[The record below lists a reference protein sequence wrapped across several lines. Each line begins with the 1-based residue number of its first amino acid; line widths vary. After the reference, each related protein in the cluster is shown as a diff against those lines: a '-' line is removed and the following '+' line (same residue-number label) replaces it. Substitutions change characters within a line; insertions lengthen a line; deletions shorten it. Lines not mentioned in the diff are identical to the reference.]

1 MAERS
6 GFDALLN
13 RDTPGNH
20 GTLLDGSGSP
30 VAPAPDLAA
39 SPAQGAAEPAS
50 SAAQIYVGGRQVANR
65 DNVNVVLKPD
75 GTARTGHGGG
85 NDGGGGSGSGSPSGV
100 QHATGS
106 GSHAAAA
113 DISGSGNHPVVT
125 HQNANGSLDITIPK
139 GPGHP
144 DPVRIHVDAGHH
156 VRIGLGT
163 THRGDLDVHIGRAPT
178 GSSSPGSGTGAGPA
192 TDSGNGGT
200 PATACSGNG
209 GTPATGSRNGGTP
222 ATGSGTG
229 GTPGTGTAGQPTS
242 GLGTVSMPTA
252 PMTPAAAAPTAAT
265 PGNYGGTASLPPASG
280 ATHLASASPPA
291 GSGTGT
297 AVPNQPIVPGTPGNP
312 SPSQPAAPPPSGSG
326 GGPAVP
332 PPSPPPPSSVPPPG
346 DGSGDASGPGSR
358 SGGSVAVTP
367 FAIKTLA
374 RQIAAVESLLQQ
386 AGTTL
391 QGASISNDAF
401 SSDGL
406 ALANVY
412 PGALNF
418 GVNDINS
425 KRTHL
430 QQMSGGL
437 LATAATWE
445 QAEQKSTV
453 QVVTP

>member
-1 MAERS
+1 MTERS

-13 RDTPGNH
+13 RDTPDNH
-20 GTLLDGSGSP
+20 GMLPDGSSSP
-30 VAPAPDLAA
+30 VTPAPDLAA

-50 SAAQIYVGGRQVANR
+50 SAAQIYVGGRQVANGN
-65 DNVNVVLKPD
+65 NVNVVLKPD
-75 GTARTGHGGG
+75 GTARTGQAGA
-85 NDGGGGSGSGSPSGV
+85 NDGGGGDSGSPSGV

-106 GSHAAAA
+106 GGHAATA
-113 DISGSGNHPVVT
+113 DISDSGNYRVVT
-125 HQNANGSLDITIPK
+125 HKNANGSLDITIPK

-163 THRGDLDVHIGRAPT
+163 THRGDLDVHIGRTST
-178 GSSSPGSGTGAGPA
+178 GSSSPGSGTRAE
-192 TDSGNGGT
+192 
-200 PATACSGNG
+200 
-209 GTPATGSRNGGTP
+209 PATGSGNGGTP

-229 GTPGTGTAGQPTS
+229 CTPGTGTAGQPTS

-252 PMTPAAAAPTAAT
+252 SMMPSAAAPTAAT
-265 PGNYGGTASLPPASG
+265 PGGSVATASLPPASG
-280 ATHLASASPPA
+280 ATQLASASPPA
-291 GSGTGT
+291 GPGTGSP
-297 AVPNQPIVPGTPGNP
+297 VPNQPIAPSTPRNP
-312 SPSQPAAPPPSGSG
+312 SPSQPAAPGPSGSG
-326 GGPAVP
+326 GGPAVS
-332 PPSPPPPSSVPPPG
+332 PPSSQPPSSVQPSG
-346 DGSGDASGPGSR
+346 DGSGDASGSGSR
-358 SGGSVAVTP
+358 SGGSVVVTP
-367 FAIKTLA
+367 SAIKTLA

-391 QGASISNDAF
+391 QGASLSNDAF
-401 SSDGL
+401 SSDGI

-425 KRTHL
+425 KRTQL
-430 QQMSGGL
+430 QQMSDGL

-453 QVVTP
+453 QVTP